1 MENNEENEYSWF
13 DWEESVDVAEM
24 YYLTIVDSEGEE
36 YALIA
41 HRTCN
46 GDYPLDGEL
55 AESKRERA
63 QFIVDALNATL

>member
-46 GDYPLDGEL
+46 GKFPLDGEL